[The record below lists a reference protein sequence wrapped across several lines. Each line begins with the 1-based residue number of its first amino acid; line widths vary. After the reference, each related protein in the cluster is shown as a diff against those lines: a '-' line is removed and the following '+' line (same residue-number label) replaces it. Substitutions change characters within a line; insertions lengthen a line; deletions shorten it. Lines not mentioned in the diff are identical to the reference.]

1 MPEDKLSNIERL
13 STTPLSTNGG
23 ASLLSSEADLRETA
37 LAALESRYKAVQE
50 LVGQLSKMQ
59 GRLPTEV
66 DQKLQ
71 ALLQQINLEQ
81 QSLSENLSN
90 KQPTRPET
98 SSTLPPPT
106 PEQQQSLR
114 QLSVLLSQQPLPAIP
129 SAIKSEVGQRVT
141 ADAIYSTLIKLIQQQ
156 PTAWRPDTALGKNTL
171 NWLLQSQLA
180 LKPEH
185 WPALPQQTRNQLTQA
200 GILPP
205 MTPANPP
212 QRQLIQQITSQTVN
226 LLAQQKNEPAMLLT
240 KTVECQNIQSTLSTP
255 STPSTALSTPITT
268 TIPAQKTALPSNVS
282 NSSSIDIVLKT
293 FLNTL
298 PPEEAPLPNP
308 VKVLLQQV
316 RNLLQ
321 QPESTSTTTS
331 NAQMN
336 SSISL
341 PSRLQPLFN
350 NPLLSEMNN
359 KPVTSTGI
367 AHIQSALNG
376 LATSITADPVTTKIA
391 NAQPLPVTP
400 KADVIW
406 PRLLLQLSMP
416 KIMQSPE
423 LLAQIKTTLP
433 EQIWLPATA
442 GEWTQY
448 QRSFESLQNS
458 TLQLAQQLSVT
469 LPQAT
474 PAASPSAG
482 QLNKAI
488 ASPNGSIIPIQ
499 AVSRNG
505 KGNNI
510 AALQQLLTSL
520 QQDLLPRTDKAT
532 DTDPLPANLKAA
544 AELLL
549 NQFSSPL
556 QTSDHVRSWMQFLL
570 QPLDGDGAYSKAMQQ
585 WLVQLLQFRLKTNQ
599 KMQQASVD
607 DSAETINIKNQLATL
622 DKLGENTMESFR
634 LAPQPAPNNSGQ
646 LPSLLHFP
654 LPPQHNGE
662 EPGSLNLQRNTR
674 EDNERGWSISLYLEP
689 AKLGPIRF
697 QARIALPE
705 IALSIVAEKTATVDL
720 IKQTYPL
727 LEQRFQSLGLTPQ
740 TLQIRQGKTKK
751 DTASSI
757 PTPLS
762 GLSVKV

>member
-90 KQPTRPET
+90 KQPTRQDT

-129 SAIKSEVGQRVT
+129 SVIKSEIGQRVT

-156 PTAWRPDTALGKNTL
+156 PAAWRPDTALGKNTL

-185 WPALPQQTRNQLTQA
+185 WPTLPQQTRNQLTQA

-240 KTVECQNIQSTLSTP
+240 KTVECQNILSTP
-255 STPSTALSTPITT
+255 STPSTALSAPITT

-321 QPESTSTTTS
+321 QPESNSTTTS

-350 NPLLSEMNN
+350 NPLLSEINN
-359 KPVTSTGI
+359 KPVTSTSI
-367 AHIQSALNG
+367 AHIQTALSE
-376 LATSITADPVTTKIA
+376 LALSITADPVTTKIA

-406 PRLLLQLSMP
+406 PRLLIQLSMP

-488 ASPNGSIIPIQ
+488 ADSPNDSIIPIQ

-556 QTSDHVRSWMQFLL
+556 QTSDHVRNWMQFLL

-740 TLQIRQGKTKK
+740 KLQIRQGKTKK

-757 PTPLS
+757 PTPSS

>member
-1 MPEDKLSNIERL
+1 MPEDKFSNIERL
-13 STTPLSTNGG
+13 NTTPLSTNGG
-23 ASLLSSEADLRETA
+23 ASLSSSEAEISETA

-50 LVGQLSKMQ
+50 LVRQLSKMQ
-59 GRLPTEV
+59 GRLPAEV

-81 QSLSENLSN
+81 QSLSENLNN
-90 KQPTRPET
+90 KQPTRPD
-98 SSTLPPPT
+98 TLTTLSPPT

-114 QLSVLLSQQPLPAIP
+114 QLSELLSQQPLPAIP
-129 SAIKSEVGQRVT
+129 STIKSEAGQRIT
-141 ADAIYSTLIKLIQQQ
+141 ADAIYSTLIKIVQQQ
-156 PTAWRPDTALGKNTL
+156 PAAWQPDTALGKNTL

-185 WPALPQQTRNQLTQA
+185 WPALPQQTKNQLTHA

-205 MTPANPP
+205 TTPANPP
-212 QRQLIQQITSQTVN
+212 QRQLIQQITAQTVN
-226 LLAQQKNEPAMLLT
+226 LLAQQKNEPVMLLT
-240 KTVECQNIQSTLSTP
+240 KTTESQNALA
-255 STPSTALSTPITT
+255 TPSTALSTPITV
-268 TIPAQKTALPSNVS
+268 TIPAQAILQSNVS

-293 FLNTL
+293 FLNAL
-298 PPEEAPLPNP
+298 PPEEDPLPNP
-308 VKVLLQQV
+308 VKDLVQQV
-316 RNLLQ
+316 RNLFQ
-321 QPESTSTTTS
+321 HPESNSVTTS
-331 NAQMN
+331 NVQMN
-336 SSISL
+336 STISL
-341 PSRLQPLFN
+341 PSRLQPLLN
-350 NPLLSEMNN
+350 NPLLSEINN
-359 KPVTSTGI
+359 KPVTPTSIT
-367 AHIQSALNG
+367 HIQSALNW
-376 LATSITADPVTTKIA
+376 LAASVTPDPATTKIT
-391 NAQPLPVTP
+391 NTQPLPVTP

-423 LLAQIKTTLP
+423 LLVQIKTTLP
-433 EQIWLPATA
+433 EQIWLPASV

-458 TLQLAQQLSVT
+458 TLQLAQQLNVT
-469 LPQAT
+469 LPQTAPT
-474 PAASPSAG
+474 AFPPAG
-482 QLNKAI
+482 QLLSKIIDGSTN
-488 ASPNGSIIPIQ
+488 NGGIIPIQ
-499 AVSRNG
+499 AVSRND

-520 QQDLLPRTDKAT
+520 QQDLLPRANAAT
-532 DTDPLPANLKAA
+532 DAEPFPANLKAA

-570 QPLDGDGAYSKAMQQ
+570 QPLDGDGAYAKAMQQ
-585 WLVQLLQFRLKTNQ
+585 WLLQLLQFRSKTNQ
-599 KMQQASVD
+599 KMQHASAD
-607 DSAETINIKNQLATL
+607 DTAETNIIKNQLMAL
-622 DKLGENTMESFR
+622 DKLSENTMESFR
-634 LAPQPAPNNSGQ
+634 PAPQPAPNNSGQ

-654 LPPQHNGE
+654 LPPQHDGE

-674 EDNERGWSISLYLEP
+674 DDNERGWSISLYLEP

-751 DTASSI
+751 EAISTF
-757 PTPLS
+757 PTPSS

>member
-1 MPEDKLSNIERL
+1 MPEDKFSNIERL
-13 STTPLSTNGG
+13 NTTPLSTNGG
-23 ASLLSSEADLRETA
+23 ASLLSSEADIRETT

-129 SAIKSEVGQRVT
+129 SAIKNEVGQRVT
-141 ADAIYSTLIKLIQQQ
+141 ADAIYSTLIKIVQQQ
-156 PTAWRPDTALGKNTL
+156 PAAWQPDTPLGKNTL

-185 WPALPQQTRNQLTQA
+185 WPVLPQQTKSQLTQA

-205 MTPANPP
+205 TTPASPP

-226 LLAQQKNEPAMLLT
+226 LLAQQKNEPVMLLT
-240 KTVECQNIQSTLSTP
+240 KTVESQNILPTQSTQSTQ
-255 STPSTALSTPITT
+255 STPIST
-268 TIPAQKTALPSNVS
+268 TIPVQATLQSNVS
-282 NSSSIDIVLKT
+282 NSSSINLVLKT
-293 FLNTL
+293 FLNSL

-308 VKVLLQQV
+308 VKALLQQV

-321 QPESTSTTTS
+321 QPETNSPTTS
-331 NAQMN
+331 STQMN
-336 SSISL
+336 NAIPL
-341 PSRLQPLFN
+341 PNHLQPLLN
-350 NPLLSEMNN
+350 NPLLIEINN
-359 KPVTSTGI
+359 KPITSTGI
-367 AHIQSALNG
+367 AHIQTALKE
-376 LATSITADPVTTKIA
+376 LASSITTELVTTKIA
-391 NAQPLPVTP
+391 NAQPLPITP

-406 PRLLLQLSMP
+406 PRLLLQLSVP

-423 LLAQIKTTLP
+423 LLAQIKTALP
-433 EQIWLPATA
+433 EQIWLPATT

-458 TLQLAQQLSVT
+458 SLQLVQQLKVT
-469 LPQAT
+469 LPQAAPT
-474 PAASPSAG
+474 AFPPAG
-482 QLNKAI
+482 QLLSKTI
-488 ASPNGSIIPIQ
+488 DGSPNNGGIIPIQ

-520 QQDLLPRTDKAT
+520 QKDLLPRANAAT
-532 DTDPLPANLKAA
+532 DAEPLPANLKAA

-570 QPLDGDGAYSKAMQQ
+570 QPLDGDGAYAKAMQQ
-585 WLVQLLQFRLKTNQ
+585 WLLQLLQFRSKTNQ
-599 KMQQASVD
+599 KMQHASAD
-607 DSAETINIKNQLATL
+607 DTAETNIIKNQLMAL
-622 DKLGENTMESFR
+622 DKLSENTMESFR
-634 LAPQPAPNNSGQ
+634 PAPQPAPNNSGQ

-654 LPPQHNGE
+654 LPPQHDGE

-674 EDNERGWSISLYLEP
+674 DDNERGWSISLYLEP

-751 DTASSI
+751 EAISTF
-757 PTPLS
+757 PTPSS

>member
-1 MPEDKLSNIERL
+1 MPEDKFSNIERL
-13 STTPLSTNGG
+13 NTTPLSTNGG
-23 ASLLSSEADLRETA
+23 ASLSSSEAEISETA

-50 LVGQLSKMQ
+50 LVRQLSKMQ
-59 GRLPTEV
+59 GRLPAEV

-81 QSLSENLSN
+81 QSLSENLNN
-90 KQPTRPET
+90 KQPTRPDT
-98 SSTLPPPT
+98 LTTLPPPT

-114 QLSVLLSQQPLPAIP
+114 QLSELLSQQPLPAIP
-129 SAIKSEVGQRVT
+129 STIKSEAGQRIT
-141 ADAIYSTLIKLIQQQ
+141 ADAIYSTLIKIVQQQ
-156 PTAWRPDTALGKNTL
+156 PAAWQPDTALGKNTL

-185 WPALPQQTRNQLTQA
+185 WPALPQQTKNQLTHA

-205 MTPANPP
+205 TTPANPP
-212 QRQLIQQITSQTVN
+212 QRQLIQQITAQTVN
-226 LLAQQKNEPAMLLT
+226 LLAQQKNEPVMLLT
-240 KTVECQNIQSTLSTP
+240 KTTESQNALA
-255 STPSTALSTPITT
+255 TPSTALSTPITV
-268 TIPAQKTALPSNVS
+268 TIPAQAILQSNVS

-293 FLNTL
+293 FLNAL
-298 PPEEAPLPNP
+298 PPEEDPLPNP
-308 VKVLLQQV
+308 VKDLVQQV
-316 RNLLQ
+316 RNLFQ
-321 QPESTSTTTS
+321 HPESNSVTTS
-331 NAQMN
+331 NVQMN
-336 SSISL
+336 STISL
-341 PSRLQPLFN
+341 PSRLQPLLN
-350 NPLLSEMNN
+350 NPLLSEINN
-359 KPVTSTGI
+359 KPVTPTSIT
-367 AHIQSALNG
+367 HIQSALNW
-376 LATSITADPVTTKIA
+376 LAASVTPDPATTKIT
-391 NAQPLPVTP
+391 NTQPLPVTP

-423 LLAQIKTTLP
+423 LLVQIKTTLP
-433 EQIWLPATA
+433 EQIWLPASV

-458 TLQLAQQLSVT
+458 TLQLAQQLNVT
-469 LPQAT
+469 LPQT
-474 PAASPSAG
+474 IPAASPPTG
-482 QLNKAI
+482 QLSKAI
-488 ASPNGSIIPIQ
+488 AGSPNDSGIIPIQ
-499 AVSRNG
+499 AINRNG

-520 QQDLLPRTDKAT
+520 QQDLLPRTDATT
-532 DTDPLPANLKAA
+532 DTEPLPANLKAA

-549 NQFSSPL
+549 NQFSAPL

-570 QPLDGDGAYSKAMQQ
+570 QPLDGDGAYAKAMQQ
-585 WLVQLLQFRLKTNQ
+585 WLVQLLQFRSKTNQ

-607 DSAETINIKNQLATL
+607 DSAETINIKNQLAAL
-622 DKLGENTMESFR
+622 DKLSENTMESFR
-634 LAPQPAPNNSGQ
+634 PAPQPAPNNSGQ

-654 LPPQHNGE
+654 LPPQHDGE

-674 EDNERGWSISLYLEP
+674 DDNERGWSISLYLEP

-751 DTASSI
+751 EAISTF
-757 PTPLS
+757 PTPSS

>member
-1 MPEDKLSNIERL
+1 MPEDKFSNIERL
-13 STTPLSTNGG
+13 NTTPLSTNGG
-23 ASLLSSEADLRETA
+23 ASLLSSEADIRETA

-71 ALLQQINLEQ
+71 ALLQQINIEQ

-129 SAIKSEVGQRVT
+129 SAIKNEVGQRVT
-141 ADAIYSTLIKLIQQQ
+141 ADAIYSTLIKIVQQQ
-156 PTAWRPDTALGKNTL
+156 PAAWQPDTPLGKNTL

-185 WPALPQQTRNQLTQA
+185 WPVLPQQTKSQLTQA

-205 MTPANPP
+205 TTPVNPP
-212 QRQLIQQITSQTVN
+212 QQQLIQQITSLTVN
-226 LLAQQKNEPAMLLT
+226 LLAQQKNEPVMLLT
-240 KTVECQNIQSTLSTP
+240 KTVESQNILSTQST
-255 STPSTALSTPITT
+255 STPITT
-268 TIPAQKTALPSNVS
+268 AIPVQATLQSNVS
-282 NSSSIDIVLKT
+282 HSSNIDLVLKT
-293 FLNTL
+293 FLNSL

-308 VKVLLQQV
+308 VKALLQQV

-321 QPESTSTTTS
+321 QPETNSATTS
-331 NAQMN
+331 SAQMN
-336 SSISL
+336 NAISL
-341 PSRLQPLFN
+341 PNRLQPLLN
-350 NPLLSEMNN
+350 NQLLIEIKN

-367 AHIQSALNG
+367 AHIQTALKE
-376 LATSITADPVTTKIA
+376 LASSITAEPVTTKIA

-406 PRLLLQLSMP
+406 PRLLLQLSVP

-423 LLAQIKTTLP
+423 LLAQIKTALP

-442 GEWTQY
+442 GELTQY

-458 TLQLAQQLSVT
+458 TLQLVQQLNVT
-469 LPQAT
+469 LSQAAPT
-474 PAASPSAG
+474 AFPPAG
-482 QLNKAI
+482 QLVNKAI
-488 ASPNGSIIPIQ
+488 DGSPNDGSIIPIQ
-499 AVSRNG
+499 AVSRND

-510 AALQQLLTSL
+510 AVLQQLLTSL
-520 QQDLLPRTDKAT
+520 QQDLLPRANAAT
-532 DTDPLPANLKAA
+532 DAEPLPANLKAA

-556 QTSDHVRSWMQFLL
+556 QTSDHVRNWMQFLL
-570 QPLDGDGAYSKAMQQ
+570 QPLDGDGAYAKAMQQ
-585 WLVQLLQFRLKTNQ
+585 WLLQLLQFRSKTNQ
-599 KMQQASVD
+599 KMQHARAND
-607 DSAETINIKNQLATL
+607 TAETNNIKNQLTVL
-622 DKLGENTMESFR
+622 DKLSENTIESFR
-634 LAPQPAPNNSGQ
+634 LASQQAPNNSGQ

-654 LPPQHNGE
+654 LPPQHDGE
-662 EPGSLNLQRNTR
+662 EPGSLNLQRNPR

-751 DTASSI
+751 EATSII
-757 PTPLS
+757 PTPSS